1 MILET
6 EQLCNL
12 RYHIIVRDELSTV
25 YIHRI
30 AWKLP
35 EMPPEIF
42 NWRVFI
48 PAAQYKSSQQ
58 MIDFRDG

>member
-1 MILET
+1 MTRDLMMLDSGSAET

-25 YIHRI
+25 YMCRV

-42 NWRVFI
+42 NSRVFI
-48 PAAQYKSSQQ
+48 PAAQY
-58 MIDFRDG
+58 